1 MTEDATTVFSYIST
15 INKKVGKYP
24 QDDLDLFNS
33 IYSQFVV
40 NMAYCRYAD
49 TILIV
54 EKLAM
59 MTNITNLQHFEY
71 LYNNITKSNKRF
83 AKWNKVDVDSNI
95 DVIMVAYKYSYEKAK
110 SVVDLFTDDAIEK
123 LKLSYLNIGG
133 VER

>member
-1 MTEDATTVFSYIST
+1 MAEDATTIFSYIST

-24 QDDLDLFNS
+24 QDDLELFNS
-33 IYSQFVV
+33 IYNQFVV

-71 LYNNITKSNKRF
+71 LYHNIAKSNNRF
-83 AKWNKVDVDSNI
+83 AKWNKMDLNSNI
-95 DVIMVAYKYSYEKAK
+95 DVLMVAYKYSYEKAK
-110 SVVDLFTDDAIEK
+110 SVVDLFTDAAIEK